1 MKISG
6 LRKIAGET
14 KSLQGHYSSIYL
26 QLNYDTSD
34 GHAWT
39 DQHCSLGHNSWTQ
52 YHDDTIIN
60 CGILTEPAT
69 MKEIEAM
76 IERAVCEKNA

>member
-6 LRKIAGET
+6 LKKIAGET
-14 KSLQGHYSSIYL
+14 KSLQGHYSSLYL

-39 DQHCSLGHNSWTQ
+39 DQHCSLGHNSWSR
-52 YHDDTIIN
+52 YNDENIIN
-60 CGILTEPAT
+60 CGVISSPMT
-69 MKEIEAM
+69 MKEIADM
-76 IERAVCEKNA
+76 IERAMCERNA